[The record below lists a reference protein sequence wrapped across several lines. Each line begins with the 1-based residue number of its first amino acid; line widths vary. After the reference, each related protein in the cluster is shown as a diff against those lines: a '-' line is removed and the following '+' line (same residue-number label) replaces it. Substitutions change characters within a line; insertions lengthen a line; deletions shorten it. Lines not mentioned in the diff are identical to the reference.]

1 MPCRRGR
8 QVGGSIGLAVLGTV
22 AWSAVATSLRSQT
35 AAAAGHP
42 LTATVQTQIR
52 HHALATGFSHG
63 FLVCAAIGLLAL
75 SIALAAIRVTRE
87 DLSGV
92 DPLAAPAG

>member
-1 MPCRRGR
+1 VEHGGDQPAVPDGRGGRSPADRRD
-8 QVGGSIGLAVLGTV
+8 AD
-22 AWSAVATSLRSQT
+22 
-35 AAAAGHP
+35 
-42 LTATVQTQIR
+42 QIQ

-75 SIALAAIRVTRE
+75 IIALAAIRVTRE

-92 DPLAAPAG
+92 DPLAAPAD